1 MHHNSKVNLKRKKNK
16 MAVAAYLSAKDKI
29 KEAVLAELKNK

>member
-1 MHHNSKVNLKRKKNK
+1 

-29 KEAVLAELKNK
+29 KEAILAKLKNK